1 MAPQD
6 ETSNRSAE
14 DDPKATDELKD
25 AVYARVVLYA
35 IQFRYGRGQECVVA
49 AREDAVE
56 YDEDD
61 KSLTVRVEP
70 EGEYGDSGQDDLKCL
85 ISLDQRTASERGWA
99 THTQD
104 HCILASY
111 AVRKDPHTDP
121 REAVHPIERGE

>member
-6 ETSNRSAE
+6 ETSNRSAK

-25 AVYARVVLYA
+25 AVYARVVLYP
-35 IQFRYGRGQECVVA
+35 IQFRYGRGQQCVVA

-70 EGEYGDSGQDDLKCL
+70 EGEYGDGGQDDLEWL
-85 ISLDQRTASERGWA
+85 ISLDQRTASE
-99 THTQD
+99 
-104 HCILASY
+104 
-111 AVRKDPHTDP
+111 
-121 REAVHPIERGE
+121 